1 MQVKRIVKLGFFVN
15 RKNMLEKAVPHIIS
29 GTERDRDRKRTV
41 LENNM
46 NWYP

>member
-15 RKNMLEKAVPHIIS
+15 RKNMLEKAVSNIIS
-29 GTERDRDRKRTV
+29 GTERDRNRKRTV

-46 NWYP
+46 ICYP